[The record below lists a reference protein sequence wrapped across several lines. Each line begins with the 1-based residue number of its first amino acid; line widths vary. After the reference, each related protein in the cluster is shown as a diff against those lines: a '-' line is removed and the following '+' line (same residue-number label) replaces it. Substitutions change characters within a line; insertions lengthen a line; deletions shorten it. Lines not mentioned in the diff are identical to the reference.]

1 MRVRDYK
8 GIVISKENAEM
19 LKNIIFIEVEGGGYV
34 FPYIEGKTVLD
45 QMLEAGAVIE
55 EGRN

>member
-1 MRVRDYK
+1 MKDCT
-8 GIVISKENAEM
+8 GIVISKEKAEM

-45 QMLEAGAVIE
+45 QMLEAGAVISKE
-55 EGRN
+55 

>member
-1 MRVRDYK
+1 MRDYK